1 MPNACLNSQVK
12 GLIDLRDQEQIGEDF
27 MFFKRFQ
34 APRRWTVEE
43 ARTMLSKHKAGELSI
58 GQMLQPTT
66 ERNTSAETI
75 KVRQMLHYLCCKMYL
90 VNIDAI

>member
-1 MPNACLNSQVK
+1 M
-12 GLIDLRDQEQIGEDF
+12 IDLREQEQIGEDF

-43 ARTMLSKHKAGELSI
+43 ARRMLAKHKAGELTI

-66 ERNTSAETI
+66 ERNTSSETI
-75 KVRQMLHYLCCKMYL
+75 KVVKMSLYCSR
-90 VNIDAI
+90 

>member
-1 MPNACLNSQVK
+1 M
-12 GLIDLRDQEQIGEDF
+12 IDLREQEQIGEYF

-43 ARTMLSKHKAGELSI
+43 ARSMLAKHKAGELTI

-66 ERNTSAETI
+66 ERITSSETI
-75 KVRQMLHYLCCKMYL
+75 KVRKMSPY
-90 VNIDAI
+90 VNYTDCLMSDALAI

>member
-1 MPNACLNSQVK
+1 M
-12 GLIDLRDQEQIGEDF
+12 IDLREQEQIGEDF

-43 ARTMLSKHKAGELSI
+43 ASSMLAQHKAGELTI

-66 ERNTSAETI
+66 ERNTSSETM
-75 KVRQMLHYLCCKMYL
+75 KVRKMSYLNVADFVKFQISIQSGKSL
-90 VNIDAI
+90 QLT